1 MRPLFSTADALPK
14 NLSLHIDE
22 LRRAVADMRWSTSPH
37 PRATVFADGR
47 YCVED
52 EPGCYSPVPVV
63 ADAVRRVLCGAGL
76 GALRDAPVL
85 HSWIGFTT
93 HTAGGAS
100 EWDDWLSNERTR
112 PHGAVPD
119 RAHDRSAG
127 PWSMDPAHAHHRL

>member
-47 YCVED
+47 YCLED

-85 HSWIGFTT
+85 HSWTGFTT
-93 HTAGGAS
+93 HAAGGVADW
-100 EWDDWLSNERTR
+100 EWLSRTTR
-112 PHGAVPD
+112 MVPPA
-119 RAHDRSAG
+119 RSVSPAAAAHQSRDG
-127 PWSMDPAHAHHRL
+127 PSPATPPR